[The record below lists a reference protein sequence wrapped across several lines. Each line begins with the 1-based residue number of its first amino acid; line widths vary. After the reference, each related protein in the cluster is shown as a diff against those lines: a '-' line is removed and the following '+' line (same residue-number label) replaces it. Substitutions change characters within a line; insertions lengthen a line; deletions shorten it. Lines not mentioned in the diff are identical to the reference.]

1 MLLVLLRLLPLLL
14 LLLLLLPA
22 ARQLSWR
29 WSVHRH
35 DRVTL
40 FAAGSTGSA
49 GTCDGAG
56 FLESHDL

>member
-1 MLLVLLRLLPLLL
+1 MLLVLLRLQPLLL
-14 LLLLLLPA
+14 LLLVLLPVA
-22 ARQLSWR
+22 LQLSWR
-29 WSVHRH
+29 WSMHGH

-40 FAAGSTGSA
+40 FATGSTGSA